1 MDPRD
6 SGIFRLASVGSYLD
20 ALSTITDEMSL
31 KERSNL
37 IFLDRC
43 LHERWGLG
51 ENVILNWCPE
61 GDGIALLIV
70 PHYAIAGYTSPQ
82 PDSPT
87 RGALVEAEAGVL
99 PGAAVGPALPD
110 AGAAREG
117 RAAARHRVDA
127 LAAAR
132 AARRTRRGRTRS
144 SRRWSSATASPTCP
158 NRGVCLFDIVGFSL
172 LPPFE
177 QMMQLNSL
185 SYSLNSAQSKLLTKR
200 IGVDFSRTTTG
211 DGFYIWNRDLTLEGN
226 VNLYHFMQLALADNA
241 IAHKK
246 AQHNTVPR
254 LRACFHV
261 GSSYEF
267 HQSEGLN
274 PTLYNYIVGDVTV
287 DLARVIERA
296 MPGQIL
302 VGDFRS
308 EMPTVDAP
316 GGESRIVESADFVEL
331 AMRNVE
337 QLAGIEL
344 SGERVDAIRC
354 YLTGTKLAERRVHR
368 AQDHRQRQARHR
380 AARLQRQGQYLS
392 AQRRADPARNRRSLA
407 GIRRRAGVRQRAR
420 AAAGA
425 RLSAALSARSCAR
438 ALGRSGDERRI
449 AVRPRG
455 AATALPRAFAFGPV
469 KRIW

>member
-1 MDPRD
+1 LTPPQLAKVGRLL
-6 SGIFRLASVGSYLD
+6 GIE
-20 ALSTITDEMSL
+20 STY
-31 KERSNL
+31 
-37 IFLDRC
+37 
-43 LHERWGLG
+43 
-51 ENVILNWCPE
+51 
-61 GDGIALLIV
+61 IALREPLKNT
-70 PHYAIAGYTSPQ
+70 APQ
-82 PDSPT
+82 NEIIEKMVKRYSIT
-87 RGALVEAEAGVL
+87 YV
-99 PGAAVGPALPD
+99 
-110 AGAAREG
+110 
-117 RAAARHRVDA
+117 
-127 LAAAR
+127 
-132 AARRTRRGRTRS
+132 
-144 SRRWSSATASPTCP
+144 P

-172 LPPFE
+172 LSPFE

-267 HQSEGLN
+267 HQSEGLS

-302 VGDFRS
+302 VGDFHG
-308 EMPTVDAP
+308 EVPTVDMP
-316 GGESRIVESADFVEL
+316 GSESRVVASADFVEL

-354 YLTGTKLAERRVHR
+354 YLTGTKLANGEFTVRRITVNDKH
-368 AQDHRQRQARHR
+368 
-380 AARLQRQGQYLS
+380 GIS
-392 AQRRADPARNRRSLA
+392 RRAYNAKVNIYRHNAEPILLGIEDRSLGLEGLPGYGSEQVLRPA
-407 GIRRRAGVRQRAR
+407 
-420 AAAGA
+420 
-425 RLSAALSARSCAR
+425 
-438 ALGRSGDERRI
+438 I
-449 AVRPRG
+449 A
-455 AATALPRAFAFGPV
+455 
-469 KRIW
+469 

>member
-43 LHERWGLG
+43 LHEKWGLG
-51 ENVILNWCPE
+51 ENVILNWCAE
-61 GDGIALLIV
+61 GDGIGLLIV
-70 PHYAIAGYTSPQ
+70 PHYAVAGYTSAP
-82 PDSPT
+82 
-87 RGALVEAEAGVL
+87 AG
-99 PGAAVGPALPD
+99 
-110 AGAAREG
+110 
-117 RAAARHRVDA
+117 
-127 LAAAR
+127 
-132 AARRTRRGRTRS
+132 S
-144 SRRWSSATASPTCP
+144 SRGSVSRPKQEFFQVLLSGRRCLTPAQLAKVGRLLGIETTHLPLREPLKNTAGQNEIIEKMVKRYSITYVP

-296 MPGQIL
+296 LPGQIL
-302 VGDFRS
+302 VGDFRG
-308 EMPTVDAP
+308 EMPVDADS
-316 GGESRIVESADFVEL
+316 GEARIVESADFVEL

-354 YLTGTKLAERRVHR
+354 YLTGTKLANGDFSVRRITVNDKHGISRRVYN
-368 AQDHRQRQARHR
+368 AKVNIYRHN
-380 AARLQRQGQYLS
+380 AEPILLGIE
-392 AQRRADPARNRRSLA
+392 DRSL
-407 GIRRRAGVRQRAR
+407 GLD
-420 AAAGA
+420 GA
-425 RLSAALSARSCAR
+425 PGLGSEHVLRPALA
-438 ALGRSGDERRI
+438 
-449 AVRPRG
+449 
-455 AATALPRAFAFGPV
+455 
-469 KRIW
+469 

>member
-43 LHERWGLG
+43 LHEKWGLG
-51 ENVILNWCPE
+51 ENVILNWCAE
-61 GDGIALLIV
+61 GDGIGLLIV
-70 PHYAIAGYTSPQ
+70 PHYAVAGFASAP
-82 PDSPT
+82 
-87 RGALVEAEAGVL
+87 AE
-99 PGAAVGPALPD
+99 
-110 AGAAREG
+110 
-117 RAAARHRVDA
+117 
-127 LAAAR
+127 
-132 AARRTRRGRTRS
+132 
-144 SRRWSSATASPTCP
+144 SSARGTLSRPKQEFFQVLLSGRRCLTPTQLAKVGRLLGIESTHLPLREPLKNTAGQNEIIEKMVKRYSITYVP

-296 MPGQIL
+296 LPGQIL
-302 VGDFRS
+302 VGDFRG
-308 EMPTVDAP
+308 EMPIDSH
-316 GGESRIVESADFVEL
+316 GGEARLVESADFVEL

-354 YLTGTKLAERRVHR
+354 YLTGTKLANGEFSVRRITVNDKHGISRRVYN
-368 AQDHRQRQARHR
+368 AKVNIYRHN
-380 AARLQRQGQYLS
+380 AEPILLGIE
-392 AQRRADPARNRRSLA
+392 DRSL
-407 GIRRRAGVRQRAR
+407 GFDGMPGFGSEQVLRP
-420 AAAGA
+420 
-425 RLSAALSARSCAR
+425 ALA
-438 ALGRSGDERRI
+438 
-449 AVRPRG
+449 
-455 AATALPRAFAFGPV
+455 
-469 KRIW
+469 

>member
-51 ENVILNWCPE
+51 ENVILNWCAE
-61 GDGIALLIV
+61 GDGIGLLIV
-70 PHYAIAGYTSPQ
+70 PHYAVAGFASAP
-82 PDSPT
+82 
-87 RGALVEAEAGVL
+87 AE
-99 PGAAVGPALPD
+99 
-110 AGAAREG
+110 
-117 RAAARHRVDA
+117 
-127 LAAAR
+127 
-132 AARRTRRGRTRS
+132 
-144 SRRWSSATASPTCP
+144 SSARGTLSRPKQEFFQVLLSGRRCLTPAQLAKVGRLLGIESTHLPLREPLKNTAGQNEIIEKMVKRYSITYVP

-296 MPGQIL
+296 LPGQIL
-302 VGDFRS
+302 VGDFRG
-308 EMPTVDAP
+308 EMPVDSH
-316 GGESRIVESADFVEL
+316 GGEARLVESADFVEL

-354 YLTGTKLAERRVHR
+354 YLTGTKLANGDFTVRRITVNDKHGIARRVYN
-368 AQDHRQRQARHR
+368 AKVNIYRHN
-380 AARLQRQGQYLS
+380 AEPILLGIE
-392 AQRRADPARNRRSLA
+392 DRSLGFDA
-407 GIRRRAGVRQRAR
+407 MPGLGSEHVLRP
-420 AAAGA
+420 
-425 RLSAALSARSCAR
+425 ALA
-438 ALGRSGDERRI
+438 
-449 AVRPRG
+449 
-455 AATALPRAFAFGPV
+455 
-469 KRIW
+469 

>member
-20 ALSTITDEMSL
+20 ALSAITDEMSL

-51 ENVILNWCPE
+51 ENVILNWCPD
-61 GDGIALLIV
+61 GDGIALLVV
-70 PHYAIAGYTSPQ
+70 PHYAIAGYSSTDTAPR
-82 PDSPT
+82 PT
-87 RGALVEAEAGVL
+87 GALSKPKQEFFQVLLSGRRCLSAAQLAKVGRLLGIEAIRLRLREPL
-99 PGAAVGPALPD
+99 KNTPAQNEIIEKMVK
-110 AGAAREG
+110 RYSITY
-117 RAAARHRVDA
+117 V
-127 LAAAR
+127 
-132 AARRTRRGRTRS
+132 
-144 SRRWSSATASPTCP
+144 P

-172 LPPFE
+172 LSPFE

-211 DGFYIWNRDLTLEGN
+211 DGFYIWNRDLSLEGN

-274 PTLYNYIVGDVTV
+274 PTLLNYIVGDVTV

-296 MPGQIL
+296 LPGQIL
-302 VGDFRS
+302 VGDFRA
-308 EMPTVDAP
+308 EMPTFEVSGAD
-316 GGESRIVESADFVEL
+316 SRIVETTDFADL

-354 YLTGTKLAERRVHR
+354 YLTGTKQPSGEFSVRRITVNDKHGISRRVYNAKVNIYR
-368 AQDHRQRQARHR
+368 ETAEPILLGIED
-380 AARLQRQGQYLS
+380 
-392 AQRRADPARNRRSLA
+392 RSLEPH
-407 GIRRRAGVRQRAR
+407 GGVEHSEQLLRP
-420 AAAGA
+420 
-425 RLSAALSARSCAR
+425 ALA
-438 ALGRSGDERRI
+438 
-449 AVRPRG
+449 
-455 AATALPRAFAFGPV
+455 
-469 KRIW
+469 

>member
-43 LHERWGLG
+43 LHEKWGLG
-51 ENVILNWCPE
+51 ENVILNWCVE
-61 GDGIALLIV
+61 GDGIGLLIV
-70 PHYAIAGYTSPQ
+70 PHYAVAGYTSSPA
-82 PDSPT
+82 DSST
-87 RGALVEAEAGVL
+87 RGSVSRPKQEFFQVLLSGRRCLTPAQLAKVGRLLGIESTHLPLREPLKNTAGQNEIIEKMVKRYSITY
-99 PGAAVGPALPD
+99 V
-110 AGAAREG
+110 
-117 RAAARHRVDA
+117 
-127 LAAAR
+127 
-132 AARRTRRGRTRS
+132 
-144 SRRWSSATASPTCP
+144 P

-185 SYSLNSAQSKLLTKR
+185 SYSLNSAQSKLLSKR

-211 DGFYIWNRDLTLEGN
+211 DGFYIWNRNLTLEGN

-296 MPGQIL
+296 LPGQIL
-302 VGDFRS
+302 VGDFRG
-308 EMPTVDAP
+308 EMPVDSH
-316 GGESRIVESADFVEL
+316 GEARIVESADFVEL

-354 YLTGTKLAERRVHR
+354 YLTGTKLANGEFSVRRITVNDKHGISRRVYN
-368 AQDHRQRQARHR
+368 AKVNIYRHN
-380 AARLQRQGQYLS
+380 AEPILLGIE
-392 AQRRADPARNRRSLA
+392 DRSL
-407 GIRRRAGVRQRAR
+407 GFDGMPGFGSEQVLRP
-420 AAAGA
+420 
-425 RLSAALSARSCAR
+425 ALA
-438 ALGRSGDERRI
+438 
-449 AVRPRG
+449 
-455 AATALPRAFAFGPV
+455 
-469 KRIW
+469 

>member
-1 MDPRD
+1 
-6 SGIFRLASVGSYLD
+6 
-20 ALSTITDEMSL
+20 L

-43 LHERWGLG
+43 LHEKWGLG
-51 ENVILNWCPE
+51 ENVILNWCAE
-61 GDGIALLIV
+61 GDGIGLLIV
-70 PHYAIAGYTSPQ
+70 PHYAVAGFTS
-82 PDSPT
+82 SP
-87 RGALVEAEAGVL
+87 AE
-99 PGAAVGPALPD
+99 
-110 AGAAREG
+110 
-117 RAAARHRVDA
+117 
-127 LAAAR
+127 
-132 AARRTRRGRTRS
+132 
-144 SRRWSSATASPTCP
+144 SSARGTLSRPKQEFFQVLLSGRRCLSPAQLVKVGRLLGIESTHLPLREPLKNTAGQNEIIEKMVKRYSITYVP

-296 MPGQIL
+296 LPGQIL
-302 VGDFRS
+302 VGDFRG
-308 EMPTVDAP
+308 EMPVDSH
-316 GGESRIVESADFVEL
+316 GGEARIVESADFVEL

-354 YLTGTKLAERRVHR
+354 YLTGTKLANGEFSVRRITVNDKHGISRRVYN
-368 AQDHRQRQARHR
+368 AKVNIYRQNAEPI
-380 AARLQRQGQYLS
+380 LLGIE
-392 AQRRADPARNRRSLA
+392 DRSLA
-407 GIRRRAGVRQRAR
+407 FDGVPVLGSEHMLRP
-420 AAAGA
+420 
-425 RLSAALSARSCAR
+425 ALA
-438 ALGRSGDERRI
+438 
-449 AVRPRG
+449 
-455 AATALPRAFAFGPV
+455 
-469 KRIW
+469 